1 MKIGYVGLGK
11 MGKNM
16 VLHLVEE
23 GIEVVAWNR
32 SPEPREEVAKAGAI
46 AVETLKELISELRQK
61 DVIPS
66 EVEGSQDGDHEIA
79 SDSKV
84 HRTSSPGNDGI
95 IIWLMLTAGDTTDEF
110 IDKLLPLM
118 EKGDLLIDGGN
129 SFYKDTLRRA
139 EKIKPTGIRFMDIGT
154 SGGPGGAR
162 TGACLMIGGQDAD
175 YEEIKELVVAA
186 SSKDA
191 YGHFGPVGSGHFAK
205 MVHNGV
211 EYGMMEAISE
221 GAAILKSAP
230 FKMDL
235 QEVFRVYNNRSVVE
249 SRLVGWALDALK
261 EDPELTEY
269 SSIIGHTGEGEW
281 TAKTA
286 EELNVSA
293 DVIKRSFEIRLE
305 SKDDEENSPNGYRN
319 KMTSA
324 MRGKFGQHPVKKN

>member
-16 VLHLVEE
+16 VLHLLDQ
-23 GIEVVAWNR
+23 GLEVVAWNR
-32 SPEPREEVAKAGAI
+32 SPEPRAEVAKAGAE
-46 AVETLKELISELRQK
+46 AVETLEEMIEILKQ
-61 DVIPS
+61 V
-66 EVEGSQDGDHEIA
+66 QDDN
-79 SDSKV
+79 
-84 HRTSSPGNDGI
+84 GNKMPK

-110 IDKLLPLM
+110 IDKLLPMM

-162 TGACLMIGGQDAD
+162 TGACLMIGGEASD

-191 YGHFGPVGSGHFAK
+191 YGHFGPVGAGHFAK

-230 FKMDL
+230 FPMDL
-235 QEVFRVYNNRSVVE
+235 QEIFRVYNNRSVVE

-269 SSIIGHTGEGEW
+269 SSVIGHTGEGEW

-286 EELNVSA
+286 EELKVDA
-293 DVIKRSFEIRLE
+293 DVIKRSFEIRIE
-305 SKDDEENSPNGYRN
+305 SDKVEENSPNGYRN

-324 MRGKFGQHPVKKN
+324 MRGKFGQHAVKK